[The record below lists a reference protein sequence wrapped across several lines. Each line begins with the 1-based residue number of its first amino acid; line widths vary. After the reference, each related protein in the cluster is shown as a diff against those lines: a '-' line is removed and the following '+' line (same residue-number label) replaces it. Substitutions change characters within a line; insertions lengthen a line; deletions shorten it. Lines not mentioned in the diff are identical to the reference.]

1 MKLAREATG
10 RPMILGFLGQYHGE
24 TTYLTAAG
32 STDLS
37 EVTSNSAQY
46 VSGLV
51 FAPYPNSFRA
61 PFHKGPGPYD
71 DTIYVD
77 YLEEV
82 LLRHQVDP
90 EQIAGVLIEPVLGE
104 GGIVIPSAEFWE
116 RLTGLCKRYGWALIA
131 DEVQTGIGR
140 CGTMFAV
147 ERWDLEPD
155 LLLLGK
161 GFAGGVMPIGGDARH
176 RGDDARRDQCT
187 SAAPSPGRPP
197 PARAALTNIENIIRD
212 GVLDNVQEM
221 ERVALEVL
229 GPLVDRFE
237 QVGDVRAAGA
247 LIGVEFVTDME
258 TIAPAP
264 AFQLAVHHA
273 ALRRGVLGITQ
284 EGKWVY
290 RLQPALNQPIE
301 LFRWSCEQVADA
313 IERGQRQ
320 PAGRTRLAPAADWD
334 LLVGYADRLSAR
346 PGERLRVMV
355 SSAAEFA
362 STVVRLPGR
371 EPAGI
376 DSDRIGPARL
386 QPVRTGS
393 AVEVPHDRGPAP
405 DRRDHGQHLGLAR
418 ARDAQG
424 GARRAL
430 LASWGEDGADGWAL
444 VLDADGRPCFEV
456 GAGGRREQ
464 AVAERAA
471 RPRIPGPGSRPAR
484 SRRRDDRGRDLRRR
498 AR

>member
-1 MKLAREATG
+1 MSTELSDAVKYPSVRTELPGPASAALMARNDAVMYGPYRGHDTVPLYIERKSEWLIEDVDGNSFVDHVSAWGSNPLGALPPTTLERTVAAMHHYGFEITDYVRSPPPIRLAERLVELAPPNITRVATGITGTEVVEGAVKLAREATG

-51 FAPYPNSFRA
+51 FAPYPNRFRA

-104 GGIVIPSAEFWE
+104 GGIVIPSAAFWD
-116 RLTGLCKRYGWALIA
+116 RLTALCRRYGWALIA

-161 GFAGGVMPIGGDARH
+161 GFAGGVMPIGGTLGTERMMA
-176 RGDDARRDQCT
+176 
-187 SAAPSPGRPP
+187 SATNHVGGTFAWT
-197 PARAALTNIENIIRD
+197 PAACEGALENIEAILRD
-212 GVLDNVQEM
+212 DVLANVREM
-221 ERVALEVL
+221 EGIALEVL
-229 GPLVDRFE
+229 TPLTERHE
-237 QVGDVRAAGA
+237 QVGDVRAAGG
-247 LIGVEFVTDME
+247 LVGVEFVTDME
-258 TIAPAP
+258 TIRPAP

-290 RLQPALNQPIE
+290 RLQPALNQPLE
-301 LFRWSCEQVADA
+301 LFRWSCERVAEA
-313 IERGQRQ
+313 IDE
-320 PAGRTRLAPAADWD
+320 
-334 LLVGYADRLSAR
+334 V
-346 PGERLRVMV
+346 
-355 SSAAEFA
+355 SAAPPPE
-362 STVVRLPGR
+362 
-371 EPAGI
+371 
-376 DSDRIGPARL
+376 
-386 QPVRTGS
+386 
-393 AVEVPHDRGPAP
+393 
-405 DRRDHGQHLGLAR
+405 
-418 ARDAQG
+418 
-424 GARRAL
+424 
-430 LASWGEDGADGWAL
+430 GE
-444 VLDADGRPCFEV
+444 
-456 GAGGRREQ
+456 
-464 AVAERAA
+464 
-471 RPRIPGPGSRPAR
+471 
-484 SRRRDDRGRDLRRR
+484 
-498 AR
+498 

>member
-1 MKLAREATG
+1 MTTEATTVEYPSVKTSLPGPLSAELMSRNDAVMYGPYREHNTVPLYLERKSDWLIEDVDGNSFVDHVSAWGSNPLGAMPASTLEKTIDAMHHYGFEITDYVRSPPPIELAERLVELAPASITRAASGITGTEVVEGAVKLAREATG

-24 TTYLTAAG
+24 ATYLTAAG

-51 FAPYPNSFRA
+51 FAPYPNQFRA

-90 EQIAGVLIEPVLGE
+90 EQVAGVLIEPILGE
-104 GGIVIPSAEFWE
+104 GGIVIPSAAFWK
-116 RLTGLCKRYGWALIA
+116 RLTALCERYGWVLIA

-147 ERWDLEPD
+147 ERWDLEPELI
-155 LLLLGK
+155 LLAK
-161 GFAGGVMPIGGDARH
+161 GFAGGVMPIGGTLGSERVMAH
-176 RGDDARRDQCT
+176 AT
-187 SAAPSPGRPP
+187 SHVGATFGWAPAACVG
-197 PARAALTNIENIIRD
+197 ALENIEAILRD
-212 GVLDNVQEM
+212 DVLANVQEM

-229 GPLVDRFE
+229 GPLVDRYE
-237 QVGDVRAAGA
+237 QVGDVRAAGG

-258 TIAPAP
+258 TIMPAP

-301 LFRWSCEQVADA
+301 LFRWSCEQVAEA
-313 IERGQRQ
+313 IDE
-320 PAGRTRLAPAADWD
+320 
-334 LLVGYADRLSAR
+334 V
-346 PGERLRVMV
+346 
-355 SSAAEFA
+355 SAA
-362 STVVRLPGR
+362 P
-371 EPAGI
+371 P
-376 DSDRIGPARL
+376 
-386 QPVRTGS
+386 
-393 AVEVPHDRGPAP
+393 
-405 DRRDHGQHLGLAR
+405 
-418 ARDAQG
+418 
-424 GARRAL
+424 
-430 LASWGEDGADGWAL
+430 
-444 VLDADGRPCFEV
+444 
-456 GAGGRREQ
+456 
-464 AVAERAA
+464 AER
-471 RPRIPGPGSRPAR
+471 
-484 SRRRDDRGRDLRRR
+484 
-498 AR
+498 

>member
-1 MKLAREATG
+1 MSTKPREVEYPSVKTTLPGPRSAALMARNDDVMYGPYREHETVPLYIESKSDWLIEDVDGNSFVDHVSAWGSNPLGAQPAETLDNTIAAMHKWGFEITDYVRSEPPIRLAERLVELAPPGISRVATGITGTEVVEGAVKLAREATG

-104 GGIVIPSAEFWE
+104 GGIVIPSAEFWA

-147 ERWDLEPD
+147 ERWDVEPD

-161 GFAGGVMPIGGDARH
+161 GFAGGVMPIGATLGTEEMM
-176 RGDDARRDQCT
+176 RDST
-187 SAAPSPGRPP
+187 MHVGGTFAWP
-197 PARAALTNIENIIRD
+197 PAACEGALTNIENIIRD

-229 GPLVDRFE
+229 GPLVERFE

-258 TIAPAP
+258 TINPAP

-313 IERGQRQ
+313 IGEVSANPPAERG
-320 PAGRTRLAPAADWD
+320 
-334 LLVGYADRLSAR
+334 
-346 PGERLRVMV
+346 
-355 SSAAEFA
+355 
-362 STVVRLPGR
+362 
-371 EPAGI
+371 
-376 DSDRIGPARL
+376 
-386 QPVRTGS
+386 
-393 AVEVPHDRGPAP
+393 
-405 DRRDHGQHLGLAR
+405 
-418 ARDAQG
+418 
-424 GARRAL
+424 
-430 LASWGEDGADGWAL
+430 
-444 VLDADGRPCFEV
+444 
-456 GAGGRREQ
+456 
-464 AVAERAA
+464 
-471 RPRIPGPGSRPAR
+471 
-484 SRRRDDRGRDLRRR
+484 
-498 AR
+498 